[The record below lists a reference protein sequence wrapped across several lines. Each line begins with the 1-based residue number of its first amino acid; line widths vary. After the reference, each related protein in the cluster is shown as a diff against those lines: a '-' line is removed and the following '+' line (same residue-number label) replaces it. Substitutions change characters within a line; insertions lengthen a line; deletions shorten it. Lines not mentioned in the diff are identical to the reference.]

1 MLHSRF
7 DIPQSPKMGLGFIV
21 KSIFPAG
28 VLLLCVLVSTASG
41 DLSGRWSGN
50 DGGTYYLRQ
59 TGGAVHW
66 YGESADTQPAW
77 SNVFSGRIDGTRIKG
92 KWADV
97 PKGRT
102 AGAGDLELVFG
113 KDGNELRVVN
123 KTGGFT
129 ASRWTRINTVTAV
142 TRPLKRLKP
151 PGNEDCIR
159 FDPAALGVR
168 QVKGRWK
175 IVDGDHWLFDF
186 GPNQAAAR
194 QSLKV
199 ISHYRMDRTC
209 FVGRPDPLFT
219 YMLARGG
226 SPSGGMA
233 GEDCVAFDPKTAR
246 VSNIQGRWKIV
257 SGRRWLF
264 DFGQGQA
271 EARQAIAVIRRY
283 GFSQSCFVGRPD
295 ADFTYLRR

>member
-1 MLHSRF
+1 MQSRF
-7 DIPQSPKMGLGFIV
+7 DIPHSPFLGWGFIV
-21 KSIFPAG
+21 KYIFPVG
-28 VLLLCVLVSTASG
+28 VLLYTVLVSAAWA

-59 TGGAVHW
+59 TDGYVHW
-66 YGESADTQPAW
+66 YGESADAQPAW
-77 SNVFSGRIDGTRIKG
+77 STVFSGRINGTRIKG
-92 KWADV
+92 NWADV

-102 AGAGDLELVFG
+102 TGAGKLELVLE

-123 KTGGFT
+123 KTGGFG
-129 ASRWTRINTVTAV
+129 ASRWTRIKTDASV
-142 TRPLKRLKP
+142 TRPLMKLKP
-151 PGNEDCIR
+151 SGDADCVR

-199 ISHYRMDRTC
+199 IRHYRMDRVC
-209 FVGRPDPLFT
+209 SAGRPDPLFS
-219 YMLARGG
+219 YMLAKGG

-233 GEDCVAFDPKTAR
+233 GEDCVAFDPKTVT

-264 DFGQGQA
+264 DFGQGQT
-271 EARQAIAVIRRY
+271 EARQALAVIRRY

-295 ADFTYLRR
+295 VDFSYLRH